1 MDSAENRPDPDE
13 LLASLIHEE
22 EKSKR
27 GKLKIFFGM
36 CAGVGKTYTMLQAAK
51 VEKTK
56 GCDIIIGF
64 VETHN
69 RRETTN
75 LVEGFELVERK
86 KLGYKSTRV
95 EEMDLDA
102 IIARKPQI
110 VLVDELAHTNAPG
123 SRHTKRFQDVLEILE
138 NGISVYTTVN
148 VQHLE
153 SRSETVAQIT
163 GIIVRETLPDE
174 IFENADEVELVDLS
188 PDELLQR
195 LSEGKVYTPERSREA
210 IMNFFRKGNIT
221 ALREMA
227 LRIVA
232 DRVDKQ
238 LHDYM
243 QEKRIRGPW
252 KSGLHLLVAID
263 YKIQSTRLLRWAKN
277 LAYSM
282 GANIQAIYVETSHHV
297 TAKENEQLNKNINLA
312 KQLGIKVRIVT
323 NYDLVEAIVE
333 YAQKENVTHII
344 VGKPRVRNLIA
355 MLKLGNFVNRLIRYS
370 GNIDVYILGAD
381 SQAKGRYKEKVF
393 VPSFTSSIREYLTV
407 TLLVF
412 LTSIMLYLVKDFV
425 GYQIVSFG
433 LLFLVSILAIFFG
446 SGPILIAAA
455 LSAIIWDYFFIPPQF
470 TLHID
475 KPEDLLMLIMFFIIA
490 MLNGILTSRVRRQE
504 QKIRIREERTQAL
517 YQLTKELNTASG
529 MNEVSGIAVKYVH
542 KYFGLESAI
551 VLKNE
556 LNQLDSAIQGGTNIR
571 FSDNDF
577 SVANWVFKNSAVAG
591 KYTDTLPSG
600 AYTFYPLAGNSGNMG
615 VIAAEMHR
623 TFTQGEEQ
631 FWDACLSQ
639 VSGKYEREFLR
650 NAAKNTYI
658 LSESEKLYKTLF
670 NSISHELRIPVATI
684 IGASDTLLTQCYP
697 EETKQALYSE
707 INIASI
713 RLNRLI
719 ENLLNMSRLES
730 GYIKPRPDWCD
741 LHDIANNVAE
751 SLQNELKPFKLIT
764 VIPSDMPLVK
774 VDFGLV
780 EQALHNL
787 ILNTTQIAPPGTIIR
802 LKIFYD
808 NGFLNLQVMDRGPGF
823 SAAELNFV
831 FNKFYRGK
839 DAKTGG
845 TGLGLSIVKG
855 FVEAQ
860 GGTIIAENRAN
871 GGAKFTIK
879 IPVQRADINHQK
891 KLKIHGHSRHHTDH

>member
-1 MDSAENRPDPDE
+1 MELADHRPDPDE
-13 LLASLIHEE
+13 LLATIIKDE

-51 VEKTK
+51 AEKAK

-69 RRETTN
+69 RKETAS
-75 LVEGFELVERK
+75 LADGFELIPRK
-86 KLGYKSTRV
+86 KQEYKSTQV
-95 EEMDLDA
+95 QEMDLDA

-110 VLVDELAHTNAPG
+110 ILVDELAHTNAPG
-123 SRHTKRFQDVLEILE
+123 SRHTKRYQDVMEILE
-138 NGISVYTTVN
+138 NGINVYTTVN

-153 SRSETVAQIT
+153 SRSETVTQIT

-210 IMNFFRKGNIT
+210 ILNFFRKGNIT

-252 KSGLHLLVAID
+252 KSGSHLLVAID
-263 YKIQSTRLLRWAKN
+263 YRIQSTRLLRWAKN
-277 LAYSM
+277 LSSSM
-282 GANIQAIYVETSHHV
+282 GANIQAIYVETPHQLTS
-297 TAKENEQLNKNINLA
+297 KEHDQLNKNINLA

-323 NYDLVEAIVE
+323 NYDVVSAIVDF
-333 YAQKENVTHII
+333 AQKENVTHII
-344 VGKPRVRNLIA
+344 VGKPRVRNLFA
-355 MLKLGNFVNRLIRYS
+355 MLRLGSFVNKLIRYS
-370 GNIDVYILGAD
+370 GNIDVYILGSD
-381 SQAKGRYKEKVF
+381 GQAKGRYREKVF
-393 VPSFTSSIREYLTV
+393 VPSFTSNIQEYLIV
-407 TLLVF
+407 ILLIF
-412 LTSIMLYLVKDFV
+412 LSSVSCYIVKDFV

-446 SGPILIAAA
+446 SGPILLAAA

-475 KPEDLLMLIMFFIIA
+475 KPEDVLMLIMFFFIA
-490 MLNGILTSRVRRQE
+490 LLNGILTSRVRRQE

-529 MNEVSGIAVKYVH
+529 IEGVSNIAVKYVQ
-542 KYFGLESAI
+542 KYF
-551 VLKNE
+551 N
-556 LNQLDSAIQGGTNIR
+556 LDSGIILKADSNLLVNRVQEGSRIKL
-571 FSDNDF
+571 SENDF
-577 SVANWVFKNSAVAG
+577 SVANWVYKHSAQAG

-600 AYTFYPLAGNSGNMG
+600 TLTFYPLTGNSGNMG
-615 VIAAEMHR
+615 VIAVELHHV
-623 TFTQGEEQ
+623 FTQGEEQ
-631 FWDACLSQ
+631 FWDAFLSQ
-639 VSGKYEREFLR
+639 ISGKYEREFLR
-650 NAAKNTYI
+650 SAAKTNYI

-684 IGASDTLLTQCYP
+684 LGASDTLLSQNYP
-697 EETKQALYSE
+697 EETKQKLYTE
-707 INIASI
+707 ISIASI

-730 GYIKPRPDWCD
+730 GHITPRPDWCD
-741 LHDIANNVAE
+741 VHDLANNVAE
-751 SLQNELKPFKLIT
+751 TLQAELKPFKLST
-764 VIPSDMPLVK
+764 VIPIDMPLVM
-774 VDFGLV
+774 VDFGLI
-780 EQALHNL
+780 EQILHNL
-787 ILNTTQIAPPGTIIR
+787 ILNATQNAPSGSRIR
-802 LKIFYD
+802 LMIFYD
-808 NGFLNLQVMDRGPGF
+808 NGILNIQVMDRGKGF
-823 SAAELNFV
+823 TASDLNFV
-831 FNKFYRGK
+831 FDKFYRGK
-839 DAKTGG
+839 EAKAGG

-855 FVEAQ
+855 FVAAQ
-860 GGTIIAENRAN
+860 GGTITAENREN
-871 GGAKFTIK
+871 GGANFILK
-879 IPVQRADINHQK
+879 IPVKIADLNKPKTIEA
-891 KLKIHGHSRHHTDH
+891 S